1 LSIGGIDLNYPLGT
15 LQCGYIKMDWAKKLL
30 EYAPDIAGAILSG
43 GTTLP
48 ALAIKAF
55 KDATG
60 EDVTSEADVAEV
72 MKNIT
77 PEQKIKLTNA
87 NNTFKIEMKR
97 LGNELTYAELADTQQ
112 ARETHS
118 HSKMPALIVSVLTI
132 MVFVL
137 TVLLVFHPVPVAN
150 EAVFYMLIGQIV
162 AAWMASI
169 AYWVGTTRSSAQKT
183 IQSSLNKAK
192 GS

>member
-1 LSIGGIDLNYPLGT
+1 
-15 LQCGYIKMDWAKKLL
+15 MDWAKKLL

-72 MKNIT
+72 MKNLT
-77 PEQKIKLTNA
+77 PEQKIKLTNY
-87 NNTFKIEMKR
+87 NNTFKVDMKR
-97 LGNELTYAELADTQQ
+97 LGLELDTAELSDSQH
-112 ARETHS
+112 AREHNK

-137 TVLLVFHPVPVAN
+137 TVLLVFHAVPDSN

-183 IQSSLNKAK
+183 IQASLDTKQAGK
-192 GS
+192 